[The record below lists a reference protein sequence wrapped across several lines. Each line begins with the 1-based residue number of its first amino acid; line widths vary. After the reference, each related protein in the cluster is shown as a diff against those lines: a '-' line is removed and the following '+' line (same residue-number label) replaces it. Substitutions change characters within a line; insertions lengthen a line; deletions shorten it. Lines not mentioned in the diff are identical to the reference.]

1 MSLIYTTLSHDSLP
15 FVKRNINAVL
25 RMFHDSES
33 TGRHRFGG
41 KKPFNGDKRRRC
53 EEYGLKK
60 SNYVRRKQE
69 KVRYDTWRRE
79 EISDEIDEKLQNLH
93 YANFLGDKYGDHG
106 APYNKSYVNIKFCDC
121 MRDEDF
127 EATSAKTASLS
138 EEDEYYSILTTHSNK
153 LETDS
158 LDSDDLQEEE
168 MNLTWLDTISK
179 RIEAQ
184 YKAIQEREL
193 QVELLEYNEDDIDW
207 TYAIDIN
214 DYYEDKCEDK
224 CEAKYVTF
232 DDEEWQL
239 NTSYI
244 EEMLN
249 ACMIHEEEKR
259 NTKSKRV
266 CGEPHE
272 LCPSW
277 KRARCDD
284 ETFNV

>member
-1 MSLIYTTLSHDSLP
+1 
-15 FVKRNINAVL
+15 
-25 RMFHDSES
+25 
-33 TGRHRFGG
+33 
-41 KKPFNGDKRRRC
+41 
-53 EEYGLKK
+53 
-60 SNYVRRKQE
+60 
-69 KVRYDTWRRE
+69 
-79 EISDEIDEKLQNLH
+79 
-93 YANFLGDKYGDHG
+93 
-106 APYNKSYVNIKFCDC
+106 
-121 MRDEDF
+121 
-127 EATSAKTASLS
+127 
-138 EEDEYYSILTTHSNK
+138 
-153 LETDS
+153 
-158 LDSDDLQEEE
+158 
-168 MNLTWLDTISK
+168 
-179 RIEAQ
+179 
-184 YKAIQEREL
+184 
-193 QVELLEYNEDDIDW
+193 VELLEYNEDDIDL

-214 DYYEDKCEDK
+214 DYYEDECEDKCEDK
-224 CEAKYVTF
+224 CEAKYVAF